1 MTSISSS
8 PRTVEEIYK
17 DYSARRAGIVRALT
31 YDVDEFYNLCD
42 PEKENLCLYGH
53 PNETWEVNLP
63 AEEVP
68 PELPEPALGIN
79 FARDGM
85 NRRDWLSLVAVH
97 GDCWLLSVSFYFGAR
112 LNRNE
117 RKRLFSL
124 INDVPTVFEVVT
136 ERKPVK
142 DKPSADN
149 GSRSRGSI
157 IKRSSDGQAKSTPKV
172 ADESY
177 EEDEEHGETFCG
189 SCGGNYSADEFWI
202 GCDICE
208 KWELPSYN
216 MGLNRSACSSK
227 ERLKWTQEL
236 HDLFEKAVSQLG
248 GPERATPKGILKVM
262 GIPGLTIFHVK
273 SYLQKYRMS
282 KFVREDPVIGKFERR
297 SISEIL
303 PNFSAI
309 AGAQLNEALQMHM
322 DAHKRLNDHVEVQR
336 NLKMK
341 LEAQGRFLDRIM
353 EEQKARGSRP
363 SCKSYSYSPLSL
375 PYLCEESESNVK
387 ELEVE
392 YDSEVDRS
400 IDHGCQARKRT
411 RLEDDGL
418 DHRYNSTNLAYLQ
431 QELQWSTLATYQSPH
446 LHALYDSLI

>member
-1 MTSISSS
+1 MASVSSS
-8 PRTVEEIYK
+8 LRSVEEIFK
-17 DYSARRAGIVRALT
+17 DYSSRRAAIVRALT

-97 GDCWLLSVSFYFGAR
+97 SDCWLLSVSFYFGAR

-136 ERKPVK
+136 ERKPIK
-142 DKPSADN
+142 DKPSADS
-149 GSRSRGSI
+149 GSRSRGSS
-157 IKRSSDGQAKSTPKV
+157 IKRSSEGQAKAPQSTPKV

-177 EEDEEHGETFCG
+177 EEDEEEHGETLCG

-208 KWELPSYN
+208 KCFGIVLCNAWEIQRAAKFRYGSNSKRNFEGYGDSWVDNLP
-216 MGLNRSACSSK
+216 C
-227 ERLKWTQEL
+227 
-236 HDLFEKAVSQLG
+236 EKPPTV
-248 GPERATPKGILKVM
+248 
-262 GIPGLTIFHVK
+262 
-273 SYLQKYRMS
+273 
-282 KFVREDPVIGKFERR
+282 GKFERR

-303 PNFSAI
+303 PNFSAT
-309 AGAQLNEALQMHM
+309 AGTQLNEALQMHM
-322 DAHKRLNDHVEVQR
+322 DAHKRLSDHVEVQR

-341 LEAQGRFLDRIM
+341 LEAQGRFLDQIM
-353 EEQKARGSRP
+353 EEQKARASGSRP
-363 SCKSYSYSPLSL
+363 TCKFYSYSPLSL
-375 PYLCEESESNVK
+375 PSLCEESESNVK

-392 YDSEVDRS
+392 YDSEVDRTV
-400 IDHGCQARKRT
+400 DPGCQARKRT
-411 RLEDDGL
+411 RFEEDAL
-418 DHRYNSTNLAYLQ
+418 NHRHNSTNLTYSP
-431 QELQWSTLATYQSPH
+431 QELQWSTLATYPYSVTF
-446 LHALYDSLI
+446 ACFI